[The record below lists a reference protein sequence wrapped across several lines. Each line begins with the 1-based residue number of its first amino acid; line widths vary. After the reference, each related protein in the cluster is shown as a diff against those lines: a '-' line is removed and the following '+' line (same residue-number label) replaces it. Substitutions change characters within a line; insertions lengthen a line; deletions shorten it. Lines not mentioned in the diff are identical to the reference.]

1 MIHDRNIYYK
11 ELALYYKNTAIMFR
25 NDAAVH
31 VEAAADESFWK
42 KVFEYYHPD
51 KTFNFITFSRTR
63 ENAIATGC
71 AMCLKYKDLGCLS
84 KEFFVCI
91 DSDYRYL
98 LREKSIDT
106 KNFVFQTYTYSIE
119 NHWCYPEGIN
129 KAFEK
134 IGLNNR
140 LFDFEVFLKWYSQ
153 ALYELFI
160 YHLLSVSKKD
170 YIFNKKLFRSFLNI
184 EPVNLKNSGKDIIDN
199 LKAKIEP
206 ELSRVKALYPVSEFE
221 EIKQY
226 YLKFGINKDN
236 AYLYFRGHNVFEQV
250 ILKIANKV
258 KMHLERNI
266 GDTLADEEKESFFS
280 IRRKLSL
287 NLQDN
292 ICFDEY
298 PEINRIKNDIQ
309 LFFN

>member
-1 MIHDRNIYYK
+1 MIRDRNTYYK

-42 KVFEYYHPD
+42 KVFEHYHPD

-84 KEFFVCI
+84 KDFFICI

-98 LREKSIDT
+98 MRERSINT

-119 NHWCYPEGIN
+119 NHWCYPGGIN
-129 KAFEK
+129 KVFES
-134 IGLNNR
+134 IGLKNNI
-140 LFDFEVFLKWYSQ
+140 FDFGTFLKSYSQ
-153 ALYELFI
+153 ALYELFM
-160 YHLLSVSKKD
+160 YHLLSVSKND
-170 YIFNKKLFRSFLNI
+170 YVLNKKLFRSFLNI
-184 EPVNLKNSGKDIIDN
+184 EPVNLRNNGKDIIDN

-206 ELSRVKALYPVSEFE
+206 ELIRVKSIYSLSEFE
-221 EIKQY
+221 ATKQY
-226 YLKFGINKDN
+226 YLNFGINKDN
-236 AYLYFRGHNVFEQV
+236 AYLYLRGHNVFEQV
-250 ILKIANKV
+250 VLKIAQKV
-258 KMHLERNI
+258 KMHLERKI
-266 GDTLADEEKESFFS
+266 GDTLTDEEKEAYFAT
-280 IRRKLSL
+280 RRKLPL
-287 NLQDN
+287 NLQKN

-298 PEINRIKNDIQ
+298 PEINKIKNDIK
-309 LFFN
+309 FFYN